1 MRIQSNKQWSTH
13 VAVYVAFYLLL
24 LLASPARS
32 KGQLPPC
39 HFFIRPFLGVVRA
52 GSLSIPSLFIPFL
65 RLASILII
73 CLKDAGE
80 LFKNPSPRLKKVLTV
95 TIFRTWPAAWEVGN
109 NWPNGVS
116 SLST

>member
-13 VAVYVAFYLLL
+13 VAVYVAFSALLF

-32 KGQLPPC
+32 KGQLPPR
-39 HFFIRPFLGVVRA
+39 HFSTRPFGVVRA
-52 GSLSIPSLFIPFL
+52 GSLSTPSL

-73 CLKDAGE
+73 CLKDVGE
-80 LFKNPSPRLKKVLTV
+80 LFKNPSPRFKKVLTV

-116 SLST
+116 PESF

>member
-13 VAVYVAFYLLL
+13 VAVYVAFSLLL

-32 KGQLPPC
+32 KGQLPPR
-39 HFFIRPFLGVVRA
+39 HFSTRPFGVVRA
-52 GSLSIPSLFIPFL
+52 GSLSTPSLFLPFL

-73 CLKDAGE
+73 CLKDVGG
-80 LFKNPSPRLKKVLTV
+80 LFKNPSPRLNKVLTV

>member
-13 VAVYVAFYLLL
+13 VAVYVAFSLLL

-32 KGQLPPC
+32 KGQLPPR
-39 HFFIRPFLGVVRA
+39 HFSTRPFQVGVVRA
-52 GSLSIPSLFIPFL
+52 GSLSIPSLFLPFL

-95 TIFRTWPAAWEVGN
+95 TILGLGLLPGRWAITGPMA
-109 NWPNGVS
+109 
-116 SLST
+116 